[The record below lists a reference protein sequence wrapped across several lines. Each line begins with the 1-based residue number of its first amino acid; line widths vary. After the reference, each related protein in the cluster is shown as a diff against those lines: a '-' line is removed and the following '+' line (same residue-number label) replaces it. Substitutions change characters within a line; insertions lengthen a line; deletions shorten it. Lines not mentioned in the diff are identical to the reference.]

1 MNQKRIRHG
10 ELTDPGV
17 SGFALDMIG
26 DGVLVTDAENRI
38 VDVNRAFCEITGYSR
53 KEALGRSPSMLASGR
68 HEAEFFRGMWNT
80 IRKTGQWRGEI
91 WNRRKNG
98 EVYQQILSVSAVKDE
113 TGKILRH
120 VGVITDIQQLRN
132 AQQQLERLAHFD
144 ALTEL
149 PNRKLLT
156 ERLQQASDLAKRN
169 NLLLAVIFMDLDGFK
184 AVNDHFGHVTGDKLL
199 IFIAQRLRQVVRG
212 GDTVARLGG
221 DEFALIING
230 LPNMDEL
237 ENVAHRI
244 LALSSTACE
253 IDGREHVL
261 SASLGITV
269 YPFDSADPETL
280 LRHADLAMYQAKQA
294 GRNRFHLFDAEQ
306 DQLAHSRRQT
316 LERLREALLGGEFEL
331 HYQPKVNLR
340 SGRVIGAEALLR
352 WRHPEQGLVAPGEFL
367 PLVEHDDLI
376 IDIGEWVVRTALAQI
391 TAWRE
396 AGLDLPVSVN
406 IAARQLQRADFID
419 CLHDCLVDFPDV
431 PDGSLE
437 LEILE
442 SAALENTAHVRG
454 VINTCQRL
462 GVGFA
467 LDDFGSGYAS
477 LSYLRDIPADVLK
490 IDQCFVRDVLEDA
503 DDLTLID
510 GIISLANA
518 FRRIVVAEGVET
530 AEQGVLLMRLGCD
543 IAQGFGIARPMPASE
558 IPAWVAGYR
567 PDPQWALWADT
578 RWDMVDFPLL
588 VAQYDHIKWTRQISQ
603 YVRGETLQLAEH
615 ELFDHRQCRF
625 GHWYY
630 GHGRLRY
637 GEMRA
642 FADLELDHIK
652 VHQLG
657 PEIVRLRAV
666 GELDKA
672 KASLAELLLLRD
684 RILEGLVVLQ
694 RAVAS
699 QSAAPLLASVD
710 R

>member
-1 MNQKRIRHG
+1 MKRKQSRPG
-10 ELTDPGV
+10 ELTDPTLI
-17 SGFALDMIG
+17 GFALDMIG
-26 DGVLVTDAENRI
+26 DGVLVTDEENLI
-38 VDVNRAFCEITGYSR
+38 VDVNRAFSEITGYSR
-53 KEALGRSPSMLASGR
+53 EEALGRSPEMLASGR
-68 HEAEFFRGMWNT
+68 HEAEFFRAMWNA
-80 IRKTGQWRGEI
+80 IEKTGQWRGEI
-91 WNRRKNG
+91 WNRHKNG
-98 EVYQQILSVSAVKDE
+98 EVHLHKLNIAAIKDASGKTIRHLSV
-113 TGKILRH
+113 L
-120 VGVITDIQQLRN
+120 TDIQQLKN

-156 ERLQQASDLAKRN
+156 ERLQQSSDLAKRN

-184 AVNDHFGHVTGDKLL
+184 AVNDHFGRVTGDKLL
-199 IFIAQRLRQVVRG
+199 IFIAQRLRQVIRG

-221 DEFALIING
+221 DEFALIVNG

-244 LALSSTACE
+244 LALSSTPCE

-294 GRNRFHLFDAEQ
+294 GRNRYHLFDAEQ

-316 LERLREALLGGEFEL
+316 LDRLREALDKNEFEL

-367 PLVEHDDLI
+367 PLIEHDDLI
-376 IDIGEWVVRTALAQI
+376 IDIGKWVVRDALAQI
-391 TAWRE
+391 TAWHA
-396 AGLDLPVSVN
+396 AGLQLPVSVN

-419 CLHDCLVDFPDV
+419 CLHDCLIDFPDV

-442 SAALENTAHVRG
+442 SAALENTAHVRD

-490 IDQCFVRDVLEDA
+490 IDQCFVRDVLEDT

-543 IAQGFGIARPMPASE
+543 IAQGFGIARPMPA
-558 IPAWVAGYR
+558 ADVLDWVAGYR
-567 PDPQWALWADT
+567 PDPQWAMWAET
-578 RWDMVDFPLL
+578 RWEMVDFPLL
-588 VAQYDHIKWTRQISQ
+588 VAQYDHIKWVAQIIQ
-603 YVRGETLQLAEH
+603 YVEGEALRLAEH

-630 GHGRLRY
+630 GHGRQRY
-637 GEMRA
+637 GDLKA
-642 FADLELDHIK
+642 FADLESDHIL

-657 PEIVRLRAV
+657 PEIVRLRAAD
-666 GELDKA
+666 ELDKA
-672 KASLAELLLLRD
+672 KAGLSELLALRD
-684 RILEGLVVLQ
+684 RILAGLVALQ
-694 RAVAS
+694 SAVAS
-699 QSAAPLLASVD
+699 QSAMPLLASVD